1 MEYEINKDTL
11 AIIPVDFEKSKILE
25 LKHEYLIE
33 ERSFRIIE
41 ESCKYFG
48 SSYEGRFQGTKKLIG
63 VTHKSPIVIEESSK
77 IIFFPTTSSL
87 RHDCIWISLG
97 NIKNYFPGNNF
108 DTSIVEFNN
117 GEKIEL
123 DMSYG
128 SLTNQILRA
137 TRLKVVLIDRINKN
151 I

>member
-1 MEYEINKDTL
+1 MEYEINKNTL
-11 AIIPVDFEKSKILE
+11 AIIPVSDEKSKILE
-25 LKHEYLIE
+25 IENEYIVKE
-33 ERSFRIIE
+33 KSFKVIE

-48 SSYEGRFQGTKKLIG
+48 SSYEGRFQGTKSLIG

-77 IIFFPTTSSL
+77 LIFFPTASPL
-87 RHDCIWISLG
+87 RNNCKWISLN

-108 DTSIVEFNN
+108 DSSIIEFIN

-128 SLTNQILRA
+128 SLNNQILRA

-151 I
+151 